1 MHTGIAFRNANRFC
15 KLYRGRCTQSPNDQ
29 SNIVVNNYRPRNN
42 LNPTTGDVS
51 YMHMGSI
58 RYFCGKEALV
68 IGTARGVLWC
78 CSRKKMKLSNSRL
91 KRFANLSLS
100 LQESTII
107 SINIVNLNTELKP
120 LQIQKSHQNLIPIST
135 KSKDDN
141 TASQITFA
149 YSAEIPVTKRTPVP
163 SLPKN

>member
-15 KLYRGRCTQSPNDQ
+15 KLYCNRVPAMLHRGHPRCPQSPNDQ

-68 IGTARGVLWC
+68 IGTARGVL
-78 CSRKKMKLSNSRL
+78 
-91 KRFANLSLS
+91 
-100 LQESTII
+100 
-107 SINIVNLNTELKP
+107 
-120 LQIQKSHQNLIPIST
+120 
-135 KSKDDN
+135 
-141 TASQITFA
+141 
-149 YSAEIPVTKRTPVP
+149 
-163 SLPKN
+163 